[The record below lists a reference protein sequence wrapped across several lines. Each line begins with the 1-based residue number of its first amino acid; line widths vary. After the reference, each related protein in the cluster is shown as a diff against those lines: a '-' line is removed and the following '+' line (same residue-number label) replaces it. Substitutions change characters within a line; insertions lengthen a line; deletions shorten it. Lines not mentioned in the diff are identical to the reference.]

1 MNVGMGS
8 PCNKRTFSD
17 LYDKRLW
24 PSIVPRSAFITDGI
38 TGSDARTLLLG
49 QSPLAL
55 RNE

>member
-8 PCNKRTFSD
+8 PCNERTFSD

-24 PSIVPRSAFITDGI
+24 PSIVPRSAFITDGM